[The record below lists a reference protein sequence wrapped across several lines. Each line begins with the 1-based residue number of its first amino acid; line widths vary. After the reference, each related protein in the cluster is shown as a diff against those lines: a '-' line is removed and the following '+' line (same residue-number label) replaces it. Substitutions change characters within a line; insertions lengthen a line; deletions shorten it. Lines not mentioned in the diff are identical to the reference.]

1 MAKLSKRTKAIHAK
15 VDRQKAYPLA
25 DALTVVKSSA
35 TAKFDESIDVAV
47 QLGVDPRKSDQ
58 VVRGSVV
65 LPAGTGRTVRVA
77 VFTQGDKVEAAKAAG
92 ADIVGMEDLAE
103 QVKAGNL
110 NFDVVIASPD
120 AMKIVGTL
128 GQILGPRGLMP
139 NPKVGTVTP
148 DVANA
153 VKNAKAGQV
162 QYRADKGGIV
172 HASIGRASFG
182 VEQLETNLK
191 ALVEALNR
199 ARPQG
204 AKGIYLRKV
213 ALSSTMGVGV
223 KVDPAAFSAA
233 ATAA

>member
-1 MAKLSKRTKAIHAK
+1 MAKLGKRAKALQAK
-15 VDRQKAYPLA
+15 VDRRRAYPLA
-25 DALTVVKSSA
+25 DALTVVKSCA

-77 VFTQGDKVEAAKAAG
+77 VFTQGEKADAARAAG

-103 QVKAGNL
+103 QVKAGKL
-110 NFDVVIASPD
+110 DFDVVIASPD
-120 AMKIVGTL
+120 AMKVVGAL

-148 DVANA
+148 DVATA

-162 QYRADKGGIV
+162 QYRTDKGGIV

-199 ARPQG
+199 ARPQS

-213 ALSSTMGVGV
+213 ALSSTMGIGV